1 MDASDLAVISV
12 VSVLSFGFVAIGAT
26 LFGIW
31 VGMRNDVRELRA
43 EMTDMRSELMT
54 EIRAAGVRVSDVEL
68 EQARMQGVMSVI
80 RPQAHDHARESAGT
94 RQNPPA
100 DSHNAPPPDN
110 D

>member
-1 MDASDLAVISV
+1 MDTSDLAIISV

-31 VGMRNDVRELRA
+31 VGMRNDVRELKV
-43 EMTDMRSELMT
+43 ELMT
-54 EIRAAGVRVSDVEL
+54 EIRAAGVRVSDAEL
-68 EQARMQGVMSVI
+68 EQARMRGVMSVI
-80 RPQAHDHARESAGT
+80 RPQAHDHTRESAET

-100 DSHNAPPPDN
+100 DSQNAPPTDN

>member
-1 MDASDLAVISV
+1 MDASDLAIISV
-12 VSVLSFGFVAIGAT
+12 VSVLAFGFMTIGIA
-26 LFGIW
+26 LFGIGL
-31 VGMRNDVRELRA
+31 GMRNDVRELRS

-54 EIRAAGVRVSDVEL
+54 EIRAAGVRVSDAEL

-80 RPQAHDHARESAGT
+80 QPQAHDHTRESSGT

-100 DSHNAPPPDN
+100 DSQSAPPTDN